1 MRSGERL
8 PYTLRIIFGANEE
21 TGMGDVPY
29 YRRHFPDPAFLFT
42 PDADF
47 PVGYGEAGICHGRL
61 VSAPIEGGC
70 IRALA
75 GGVANNAVP
84 GEAFARLA
92 CPVDALPKA
101 VDGVQVESDGG
112 SAVVRAYG
120 KSAHAS
126 EPESGDNA
134 IDKLAAFLLGA
145 DVLSGEERAFLETVR
160 KITAHTDGSGAG
172 LQCSDDHFG
181 GLTAV
186 GSMIALEQAE
196 NGEGADCARM
206 ALTIDCRYPTTT
218 SAEGIARIMNE
229 AAAESGATYELLLD
243 KPSYLVDPDSP
254 AIRALVQAYC
264 HATGEDAR
272 PVALKGGT
280 YAREFPCAASFG
292 PDKPWE
298 SLPAWA
304 GGMHA
309 ADEAISEDALKQA
322 FAIYVHAIGNLM
334 QLDL

>member
-1 MRSGERL
+1 MFDVKSLDEEIEGYLQENWEQVVADIDALVRIPSVEDLQAAAPGAPWGPAPAQALSAALSIADRMGFDSRECDGYIGYADLEGESAKQVAVIGHVDVVPAGPGWNFPPYEVTRKDGYLVGRGVSDDKGPLVVALHAAAFWRERLMRSGERL

-120 KSAHAS
+120 ISAHAS

-145 DVLSGEERAFLETVR
+145 DVLSGE
-160 KITAHTDGSGAG
+160 
-172 LQCSDDHFG
+172 
-181 GLTAV
+181 
-186 GSMIALEQAE
+186 
-196 NGEGADCARM
+196 
-206 ALTIDCRYPTTT
+206 
-218 SAEGIARIMNE
+218 
-229 AAAESGATYELLLD
+229 
-243 KPSYLVDPDSP
+243 
-254 AIRALVQAYC
+254 
-264 HATGEDAR
+264 
-272 PVALKGGT
+272 
-280 YAREFPCAASFG
+280 
-292 PDKPWE
+292 
-298 SLPAWA
+298 
-304 GGMHA
+304 
-309 ADEAISEDALKQA
+309 
-322 FAIYVHAIGNLM
+322 
-334 QLDL
+334 